1 MFTVGFREFKSLF
14 SSIRSI
20 VIIVV
25 LFGVTIGS
33 ARLVRQF
40 EAPLQELGLGND
52 AYAMGLMLLLILAA
66 PLFVTSLSHNV
77 VNKEMDT
84 RTIRFLAAKTSRS
97 NIILGKFIGSFL
109 FWVVCIAVALL
120 LIVPFPK
127 SFSILNLV
135 QSIIFVSYFIGLTL
149 FLSTIIPKPSLSMF
163 LGIIISIALPVL
175 GLWSAGTDNLFI
187 KAVGYVTPYFY
198 YMQEESNNY
207 YVYFVAFFPIL
218 FILLSIFIFRKRDL

>member
-1 MFTVGFREFKSLF
+1 MLTVGFREFKSLF

-66 PLFVTSLSHNV
+66 PLFVTSLSHNI

-84 RTIRFLAAKTSRS
+84 RTIRFLATKTSRS

-109 FWVVCIAVALL
+109 FWAVCITVALL
-120 LIVPFPK
+120 LIIPFSK
-127 SFSILNLV
+127 SFSIVNLV
-135 QSIIFVSYFIGLTL
+135 QSIIFVSYFVGLTL

-207 YVYFVAFFPIL
+207 YAYFVAFFPIL
-218 FILLSIFIFRKRDL
+218 FILLSVFIFRKRDL

>member
-120 LIVPFPK
+120 LIVPFSK

-149 FLSTIIPKPSLSMF
+149 FLSTLSPSRL
-163 LGIIISIALPVL
+163 
-175 GLWSAGTDNLFI
+175 
-187 KAVGYVTPYFY
+187 
-198 YMQEESNNY
+198 
-207 YVYFVAFFPIL
+207 
-218 FILLSIFIFRKRDL
+218 